1 MINREFLKKALIV
14 FIILFSIWL
23 MFQWSLL
30 ILSMEDKKNFHP
42 EKFEYNKGKN
52 YFPKT
57 N

>member
-14 FIILFSIWL
+14 FIILTAIWL
-23 MFQWSLL
+23 TFQWSLL

-42 EKFEYNKGKN
+42 ERFKYNKGKN
-52 YFPKT
+52 YFPKS